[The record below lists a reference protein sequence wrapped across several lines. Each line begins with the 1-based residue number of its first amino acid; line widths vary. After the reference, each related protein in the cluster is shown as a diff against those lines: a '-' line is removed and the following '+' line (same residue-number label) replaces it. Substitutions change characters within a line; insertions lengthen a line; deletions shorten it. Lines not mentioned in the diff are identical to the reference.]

1 MPLFVDD
8 IILCIENPK
17 DITKKLL
24 EFINKF
30 SKVAGYKINIQKY
43 VAFLYSNNKLSERE
57 IQKTI
62 TLKLK
67 YLEINLTKEVKGL
80 DSKNCKV
87 LMKEVEDD
95 ANKWKGIS
103 CFWTGRVNIAKMTT
117 VPKAIYRFN
126 VICIKL
132 LMTFFTG
139 PEKS

>member
-95 ANKWKGIS
+95 TN
-103 CFWTGRVNIAKMTT
+103 
-117 VPKAIYRFN
+117 
-126 VICIKL
+126 
-132 LMTFFTG
+132 
-139 PEKS
+139 